1 MSPETAIPSSFRD
14 PCGFVFEKDG
24 EIYRQV
30 NRCYQR
36 DFDLL
41 KSSGLMGEL
50 QKDGLLIAHEEL
62 SNDSQRGKYCY
73 KILKPERLPF
83 ISYPYEWCFSQ
94 LKDAALLTLEIQ
106 SRSLHHGMILKDAS
120 AYNIQFKDCRPVM
133 IDTLSFSAYSEG
145 SPWVAY
151 KQFCQHFLAPLSLLS
166 YRDPSLGQL
175 LQTNIDGIPLD
186 LAANLLPKRSYLN
199 LFISMHIH
207 MHAHSQSKYSD
218 VHGASE
224 LKNAGRLKRKG
235 LEGIIDSLK
244 SCVSGLHLKNRT
256 TQWQN
261 YYNEHNYS
269 GVSFKAKQK
278 IVESF
283 LKKASPSLVFDL
295 GANVGHFSRLAGNA
309 GARTISI
316 DLDPQAVEIN
326 YQKVRSEKEKNI
338 LPLLIDLRS
347 PSPSIGWANQERQSL
362 SQRGPA
368 DLIMALALIHHL
380 AIANNLPLSKISQYF
395 SNLADWAIV
404 EFVEKGDSQVQ
415 KLLAAREDIFAD
427 YTREGF
433 EKSFS
438 KDFSIEAVEKIE
450 ASMRTLY
457 LLRKLP

>member
-283 LKKASPSLVFDL
+283 LKKASPS
-295 GANVGHFSRLAGNA
+295 
-309 GARTISI
+309 
-316 DLDPQAVEIN
+316 
-326 YQKVRSEKEKNI
+326 
-338 LPLLIDLRS
+338 
-347 PSPSIGWANQERQSL
+347 
-362 SQRGPA
+362 
-368 DLIMALALIHHL
+368 
-380 AIANNLPLSKISQYF
+380 
-395 SNLADWAIV
+395 
-404 EFVEKGDSQVQ
+404 
-415 KLLAAREDIFAD
+415 
-427 YTREGF
+427 
-433 EKSFS
+433 
-438 KDFSIEAVEKIE
+438 
-450 ASMRTLY
+450 
-457 LLRKLP
+457 